1 MAASDALPVPRKNVA
16 FRLTIPV
23 YDTAGAL
30 KTGLAS
36 ADSEVSKDGAAFADC
51 TNEVT
56 EIGSTGIYYIDL
68 TSTEMNCDCLAYKL
82 TGTGINA
89 LTAIIYP
96 EEAGDYRAA
105 VTSMGADVITA
116 AVIATGAIDADA
128 IAADAVT
135 EIQSGL
141 ATASALATVDGI
153 VDDILVDTGST
164 LPATLSTIAGYIDT
178 EVAAIKIVTDAL
190 PNAGALTTI
199 QADLDDIQTRL
210 PAALVSGR
218 IDASVGAMAA
228 NVMTAAAAAAD
239 LTTELQS
246 GLATSA
252 DLATVAG
259 YLDTEVAAILEDTG
273 TTLPAQI
280 AGLNNLSSA
289 QAQSAAAAALTAYD
303 PPTKAELDA
312 GLAAL
317 NNISAAD
324 VWAAATRTLTA
335 NTNLNDPTAA
345 AVAEAVLTTAM
356 TESYSADGA
365 APTLAQAMFLAM
377 QMLTH
382 MTIVGTTLTV
392 YRLDGVT
399 PAATFTLDSAT
410 SPTSITRAS

>member
-1 MAASDALPVPRKNVA
+1 
-16 FRLTIPV
+16 
-23 YDTAGAL
+23 
-30 KTGLAS
+30 
-36 ADSEVSKDGAAFADC
+36 
-51 TNEVT
+51 
-56 EIGSTGIYYIDL
+56 
-68 TSTEMNCDCLAYKL
+68 
-82 TGTGINA
+82 
-89 LTAIIYP
+89 
-96 EEAGDYRAA
+96 
-105 VTSMGADVITA
+105 MGADVITA
-116 AVIATGAIDADA
+116 AAIATGAIDADA
-128 IAADAVT
+128 LAADAVT

-141 ATASALATVDGI
+141 ETASALATVDGI
-153 VDDILVDTGST
+153 VDDILVDTGTT

-178 EVAAIKIVTDAL
+178 EVAAIKVVTDAL

-280 AGLNNLSSA
+280 AALNNLSSA